1 MSAQKVYAFICTRTK
16 NFSDVTKNCL
26 AYLASCGVEVK
37 IMVNQDSIFGG
48 YKKAFDRV
56 NPDPNDIIILC
67 HDDIEFKTPFT
78 SFKSILSKSLGPKTG
93 FVGVGGTTYLD
104 GDLVWWEQ
112 ERWKQGLHA
121 GCVWHSK
128 DTGEVYET
136 PYGPNRRVVVL
147 DGVFLAARAKILEKV
162 GLEKPDYLKGG
173 WDFYDIHYTLTA
185 HKMGF
190 ENKTIPIAIVHH
202 SPGEL
207 VGRDSWHINKDLL
220 YNKNEKEFPFIC

>member
-1 MSAQKVYAFICTRTK
+1 MAKTKTIAAMTQWGGKVGI
-16 NFSDVTKNCL
+16 
-26 AYLASCGVEVK
+26 
-37 IMVNQDSIFGG
+37 
-48 YKKAFDRV
+48 
-56 NPDPNDIIILC
+56 
-67 HDDIEFKTPFT
+67 
-78 SFKSILSKSLGPKTG
+78 
-93 FVGVGGTTYLD
+93 
-104 GDLVWWEQ
+104 
-112 ERWKQGLHA
+112 
-121 GCVWHSK
+121 
-128 DTGEVYET
+128 
-136 PYGPNRRVVVL
+136 
-147 DGVFLAARAKILEKV
+147 